1 VETCH
6 IRKTLY
12 VCDWRKLTNNLHF
25 PFVRIFCTDF
35 SDGILRLFDLY
46 IFKMVYES
54 HEKAKS
60 DTSQIVEPSK
70 GQRGVQL
77 AEAVLESLPQTIL
90 QLVFVLKA
98 FNNPT
103 LKFSKF
109 SLRLENDVSLFT
121 QGMNIFLPK

>member
-1 VETCH
+1 
-6 IRKTLY
+6 
-12 VCDWRKLTNNLHF
+12 
-25 PFVRIFCTDF
+25 
-35 SDGILRLFDLY
+35 
-46 IFKMVYES
+46 MVYES